1 MTLEGRVAVVT
12 GGARGIGAATAAAPA
27 EAGAMGMIGEVEAEA
42 GRATAR
48 QVGGAF
54 VEADVSRASDVERLM
69 SAAVGRFGGLD
80 VLVSNAGVVLARSTL
95 DTAEDEWDRVLAVNL
110 KGAWLCARAAVPH
123 MVHRGGGAIVNV
135 VSNAGLVGFPNAA
148 AYCASKGGLAN
159 LTRAMALDFAPL
171 RVRVNAVCPG
181 HTRTPMAERFVA
193 AQADPAAFLEDFV
206 GRQHPL
212 GRMAEPAE
220 IGWAIHFLASDE
232 AALVTSALLAVDGGY
247 TAR

>member
-1 MTLEGRVAVVT
+1 MTLEGRVAIVT
-12 GGARGIGAATAAAPA
+12 GGARGIGAATAAALA
-27 EAGAMGMIGEVEAEA
+27 EAGAMVMIGDVEAEA
-42 GRATAR
+42 GQATAR

-54 VEADVSRASDVERLM
+54 VEADVSRVTDVERLM
-69 SAAVGRFGGLD
+69 SAAVERFGGLD
-80 VLVSNAGVVLARSTL
+80 VLVNNAGVVLARSAL
-95 DTAEDEWDRVLAVNL
+95 DTAEEEWDRVLAVNL

-123 MVHRGGGAIVNV
+123 MVQRGGGAIVNV
-135 VSNAGLVGFPNAA
+135 VSNAGLVGFPNTA

-193 AQADPAAFLEDFV
+193 AQADPEAFLDDFV
-206 GRQHPL
+206 RRQHPL

-220 IGWAIHFLASDE
+220 IARAIRFLASDE
-232 AALVTSALLAVDGGY
+232 ASFVTGALLPVDGGY